1 MYESIVINNYSL
13 YDSQS
18 YQLLFQPIKIVLV
31 LYMKLIRTDCSVL
44 SAKNYYLYF
53 LQFFLKTEGFLS
65 LAKTFSF
72 SLKTE
77 GNTNFSLKLKQKVFS
92 RKPSVFFYKKLK
104 EN

>member
-1 MYESIVINNYSL
+1 MIVNGPYNHH
-13 YDSQS
+13 
-18 YQLLFQPIKIVLV
+18 QLLFQPIKIVLV
-31 LYMKLIRTDCSVL
+31 SYMKLIRTDCSVL
-44 SAKNYYLYF
+44 SAQNYYLYF

-92 RKPSVFFYKKLK
+92 RKPSVFFYKKLN